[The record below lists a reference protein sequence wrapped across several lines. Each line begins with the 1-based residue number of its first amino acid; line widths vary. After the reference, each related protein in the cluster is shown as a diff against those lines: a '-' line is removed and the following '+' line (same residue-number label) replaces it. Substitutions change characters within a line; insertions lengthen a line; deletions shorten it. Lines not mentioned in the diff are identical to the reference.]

1 MGTRWI
7 STIGRRKW
15 ARVAQKEEEERTIDV
30 IGNDSIGFEPGVELV
45 SHSVYDDGVE
55 TDSVKEVETQSER
68 FELVRENRTSDFQY
82 GEMSCGREDLKV
94 SRDFTTGSERVE

>member
-1 MGTRWI
+1 
-7 STIGRRKW
+7 
-15 ARVAQKEEEERTIDV
+15 
-30 IGNDSIGFEPGVELV
+30 
-45 SHSVYDDGVE
+45 VYDDGVE